1 MDDAQGYQEGYGHD
15 LVLLKQEW
23 IKYALVPFH
32 HLFVVISLVCQE
44 ELTSYLLLVFGNTEH
59 KTMLKSKLIL
69 EDEFDWTLPLVVSGS
84 DEHERSKPRLLILIA
99 DCLNFHF
106 YL

>member
-59 KTMLKSKLIL
+59 KTMLKSKLIH
-69 EDEFDWTLPLVVSGS
+69 
-84 DEHERSKPRLLILIA
+84 EHERSKPRLLILIA

>member
-1 MDDAQGYQEGYGHD
+1 MDDAQGYQEGDGHD
-15 LVLLKQEW
+15 LALLKQEW

-69 EDEFDWTLPLVVSGS
+69 EDEFYWSLPLVVSGS
-84 DEHERSKPRLLILIA
+84 DEHERSKPRLLILLAEWFIFWVF
-99 DCLNFHF
+99 L
-106 YL
+106 

>member
-1 MDDAQGYQEGYGHD
+1 MDDAQGYQEGDGHD

-44 ELTSYLLLVFGNTEH
+44 ELTSYLLLVFGHTEH
-59 KTMLKSKLIL
+59 KTCSRVNLFLKMNLIG
-69 EDEFDWTLPLVVSGS
+69 V
-84 DEHERSKPRLLILIA
+84 
-99 DCLNFHF
+99 
-106 YL
+106 YLWWSQVQMNMKGPNRDYLYY